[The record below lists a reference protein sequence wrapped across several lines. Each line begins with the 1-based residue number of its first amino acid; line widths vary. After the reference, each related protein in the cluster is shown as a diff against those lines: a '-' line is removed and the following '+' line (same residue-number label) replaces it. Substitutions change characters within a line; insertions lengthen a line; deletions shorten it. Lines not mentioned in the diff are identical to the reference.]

1 MTGPLSSRASKKVS
15 KKIGSQY
22 VKARAQIRVMYN
34 IEIDYVVLER
44 FQREFLL
51 IYFAGMRG
59 PQVT

>member
-1 MTGPLSSRASKKVS
+1 MSSRASKKVS